1 MPLASFGSRCFT
13 TRSHVN
19 PCCITV
25 FPPHFPPLIV
35 RCVERKLT
43 LKTIFSTHAH
53 SSFLS
58 GTHSGSRISA
68 FPPNPLTFTMR
79 YTSFP
84 SLPPLIPL
92 HILPQSLALFF

>member
-1 MPLASFGSRCFT
+1 MPLATFGSGCFT

-92 HILPQSLALFF
+92 HILPQSLAL

>member
-1 MPLASFGSRCFT
+1 MPLATFGSGCFT

-25 FPPHFPPLIV
+25 FLPHFPPLIV

-58 GTHSGSRISA
+58 DSRISA
-68 FPPNPLTFTMR
+68 FSPNPLTFTMH

-84 SLPPLIPL
+84 SLPRLIPL
-92 HILPQSLALFF
+92 HILSQSL